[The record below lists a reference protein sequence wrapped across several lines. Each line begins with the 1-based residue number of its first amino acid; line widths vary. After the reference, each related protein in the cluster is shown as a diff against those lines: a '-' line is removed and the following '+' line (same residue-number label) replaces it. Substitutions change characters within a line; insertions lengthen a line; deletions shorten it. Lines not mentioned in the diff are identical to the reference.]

1 MSAVT
6 AGLRW
11 GGGRAE
17 HRAAQRRLSLER
29 DLQLHA
35 RPGRGAVR
43 LHLHGRRDG
52 DLLLYGGHERSTA
65 GQEGWH
71 YSSVNAVVCET
82 IVERQVD
89 FQSSDCKWTSPFMNA
104 FVCTNKHTE
113 TCRPSS
119 LGGQESTAG
128 PLRTEK
134 EHSRGGQEMLTSG
147 LSSADSSSCLLKRSE
162 TAGTF

>member
-1 MSAVT
+1 MQPSAGCPLSETCSFMPGPVEVRYGCTCT
-6 AGLRW
+6 AG
-11 GGGRAE
+11 E
-17 HRAAQRRLSLER
+17 MVTS
-29 DLQLHA
+29 
-35 RPGRGAVR
+35 
-43 LHLHGRRDG
+43 
-52 DLLLYGGHERSTA
+52 YSFGGHERSTA

-82 IVERQVD
+82 IVERQVH